1 MNMSG
6 DEIVVLISTTAFP
19 SWLATLIT
27 ADSSVSVF
35 VIGARG
41 ATTALPD
48 GVTLI
53 RRGASRMVA
62 AEPARA
68 PTSALV
74 TTIPRM
80 PIRRRGCTGFSTGRG
95 DRGAGSGGGGRYC
108 GSLAIELSPIL
119 RSPVS

>member
-6 DEIVVLISTTAFP
+6 EETVVLISSTAFP

-35 VIGARG
+35 VIGASG

-53 RRGASRMVA
+53 RCGASDMVA

-68 PTSALV
+68 PTKALV

-80 PIRRRGCTGFSTGRG
+80 PIRRRGGIGFSTGTG
-95 DRGAGSGGGGRYC
+95 DSGAGSGGGGRY
-108 GSLAIELSPIL
+108 
-119 RSPVS
+119 